1 MARSESPRFSSLLDE
16 IGRLESGNRPNVA
29 YGGNEFTGPAHPNQ
43 KVVIETGPNE
53 GKYSTAAG
61 EFQFLSSTWNEYKD
75 KLGLTDFSPENQRLA
90 AAELARDRYK
100 RETGRDLDEDVESD
114 DPTIQSGILTA
125 LNRTWTSLPGGIEE
139 QKNSNVLANIFSAPV
154 GSPVAELFPPSEDP
168 TPAGSAAVESGR
180 PVSPVAAF
188 LGGQETQL
196 EQMKSPG
203 GLLQTTFAQV
213 QAASAGLTDPSG
225 APVFTEPYTRIAP
238 STAKGKFKQAAQ
250 GGALQLGADV
260 QQFGAVYNF
269 LTGDEKAAQY
279 RLRKAEMLSE
289 ASGELLSNLGTFE
302 DFVEEPT
309 VGGLFDQIL
318 KAVGQFTPMA
328 ISSLASGFS
337 GFAIQ
342 LLGKGTLS
350 LASRKVTKEVMSEI
364 VRKHALATGGR
375 GPALS
380 RSEQRILDAAYDV
393 ARKARV
399 GQGELF
405 GPSPS
410 SLIAAGTRAS
420 GKGASLQYGFW
431 AGAGAQEYV
440 VGTAQSL
447 AEFGDA
453 GLELTAREAKLAAL
467 MGVPQTAIGLFSE
480 KIFFSDVAK
489 RVIGK
494 YDKAIKRGATKQ
506 AEEYAGWLREI
517 AQGLGGGFIKG
528 GGTELG
534 SELAQEELFIQQ
546 RLAIDPEYSQREVN
560 LRRAESAFAGFF
572 AGGAARAPA
581 SAVGNVIGKA
591 RAYTKDEFDRRSE
604 VAAEVQDTPL
614 GAVVSE
620 PASWAA
626 GQAEGLLDPGT
637 GVRAVWLPG
646 GTEEEARSALTRA
659 GEDRPDLA
667 TKDVQIVEAP
677 DGRGVLIFDPASDPA
692 IAQMAVETDFSEGFL
707 ADVLGYT
714 QTQDPGD
721 THVVQVRDAGGR
733 VVWSQ
738 STTDENI
745 EATQARA
752 RQLFPDT
759 QRYSD
764 PEVKFK
770 VDAVRERWQAQQEE
784 APGQTGFDFGEQEQA
799 ERDAKPVG
807 RARDYEVGGD
817 SPEAVVLNKDIEE
830 ARKAWSEVNEA
841 LQAYIF
847 DHGPELEKARS
858 AEAEKIA
865 RGEATTDTALAD
877 LMAKEES
884 ARDRLKEAENAS
896 DEYTADRAR
905 RAATAGTADDRPPRP
920 TPYYEDEGIEG
931 ISPEDL
937 ADIDSR
943 ADTIAFGYD
952 AEVMESAIRQKFGDE
967 AGDRFNRRV
976 QERIDAEVQARLD
989 ARQPPTQAE
998 PETARREQE
1007 LNSLGFTMQDFMEA
1021 RANATIDFEAESPR
1035 HREGTE
1041 SSRGRVGQHRWARRD
1056 SRTGIIYINEKILR
1070 QKFDDKAWTKP
1081 LVKGVRPLP
1090 ENAFSTLEEFTEFII
1105 LHEVGHGLVAPVG
1118 EPSDGRPQFNDS
1130 YAAHENR
1137 INDGALLVLAE
1148 QASQEVIV
1156 RGMADESS
1164 LPLGIIEPAEMAEG
1178 AEGAEGVEGADVLT
1192 IVDAPEEG
1200 FVRRKVTVAEQDKKK
1215 SEAAVIAAQRDQ
1227 PVMTWPPKAPD
1238 EILQKL
1244 GENATSEEINAEF
1257 DRRKGLEKD
1266 FLEYNGIEY
1275 DQVEES
1281 DAIRRLLD
1289 SLPTKFL
1296 EDFKAQASLNPSHT
1310 LTPQLNEDG
1319 NWVIATSP
1327 NDLLGGTSGTEINIP
1342 ERLERQ
1348 VMKASR
1354 AAPEKRNQT
1363 PGWSVRDPDGTVRKV
1378 YMHTLVRLGMD
1389 IIRDTDSREFPASL
1403 LEGGSIVEGFARVH
1417 AALVENGYE
1426 LLYRE
1431 EPITEPEIAFS
1442 TLEPSPT
1449 SPRRPQQLSLWSRQ
1463 GDVTES
1469 RRVAAWKD
1477 ANIYDLGRGNLVSF
1491 NTAQQERGIQ
1501 KPGTPDDA
1509 ALRQELAEIEAKHD
1523 AILQDAADAYRQE
1536 NNGNLQGFYPPDYL
1550 DETEVARKRAI
1561 ERQLEIGKEDPA
1573 EADLRIGGGEAQ
1585 LTRPRKRVVTQEL
1598 LDESERRVAQL
1609 RATATQAVEP
1619 SEAVEPSDRA
1629 LFQQGAF
1636 SDLSPR
1642 FDEFAQVIRENEL
1655 TKRTSGRDVIW
1666 FGAVD
1671 YEYTG
1676 ARHQAQDM
1684 PDVFS
1689 DLARRLEARLN
1700 YPEGYFNS
1708 VLINLYPRG
1717 KGIGAHADDEAVF
1730 LRRNKTIGAVATINL
1745 GGASEVTLT
1754 NKQTRKKATRTVNDG
1769 DLYVMPDGTFQAENL
1784 HAVGPANAPRI
1795 SMTFRHVPS
1804 SVLEQQGI
1812 QPTQQQ
1818 EAAPT
1823 TIEAATLHSGGAVGA
1838 DTVWGMIGKQYGMLL
1853 ENIKHYWIEGGS
1865 KPPQGNVLLTDA
1877 QKAEARPHVQRAAAS
1892 MRERGDT
1899 TRSAPSKLSS
1909 ISLIHRNWFQVKNS
1923 DAVFAIIRGGFNPT
1937 RTLIDTK
1944 TDRGTPWA
1952 VEMGIN
1958 EGKPVYVFSQKLGQ
1972 WFTWDGSKFT
1982 ETETPTLT
1990 PNFAGIGTRGINE
2003 AGRQAIRDVYEKAA
2017 REGTAAPTAAQPAA
2031 TEAGPPLNI
2040 WAGTNENAEL
2050 SNLAVRPF
2058 RSTPGRQ
2065 YQSVEHAY
2073 QSLKSGAF
2081 DETVYN
2087 NPRWGKGPVKIV
2099 GQEGTKTEANWN
2111 IRLMERLMRASFE
2124 QNPEAQ
2130 QALLATGN
2138 AALTHT
2144 QDRGVWRTKFPEL
2157 LTSIRDFYSEAQPTA
2172 GPRAEA
2178 QASTLAERGY
2188 EVGDTIL
2195 GTEEILVREDET
2207 FRDVQPRRPV
2217 GQVEDKADRIPLSY
2231 LELRRDSQRSDY
2243 WGSIAEA
2250 GARQS
2255 NRRSIRGR
2263 AIVDI
2268 GWTSVI
2274 RDLWPQLKE
2283 VLDGLLGYDDR
2294 TVHVITAQQILAEG
2308 YNVKSASPSTQERI
2322 QTDVQQM
2329 QDDGKL
2335 GLYFRY
2341 GDTDLIVIDVP
2352 PDASAE
2358 QQAKAILT
2366 LGHEIG
2372 HAIFYQELERS
2383 LNNPKLRKDL
2393 ITEWEAD
2400 RNAGVSESYYG
2411 EAGFEEWF
2419 ADKLGAWLLRGPR
2432 RGHHGFEE
2440 YRDTGFGRHRIWKD
2454 KPKNAVDSF
2463 FKRLAD
2469 KIIKVFNSLDQAL
2482 KRRFR
2487 RNESFDTYIQD
2498 VIKTYS
2504 EGRDRNLKLP
2514 FETAVQV
2521 RNMVDETL
2529 STYEKFM
2536 PRRALQQIKRLALN
2550 SLKAGSD
2557 LLPND
2562 RRHWSVSFFL
2572 LPAHNVV
2579 KAISSEIAKV
2589 LYSMSQ
2595 SQEKEGY
2602 LNARGRLIYTR
2613 LSTLWEM
2620 APTKV
2625 NVFGARVPDLDA
2637 FESILREA
2645 EDDRVPTSQLS
2656 PEARQVRQYLDDFY
2670 ENYIRG
2676 VDEDVPKRANFYPR
2690 ILALYELQA
2699 SPELQARLVEL
2710 LEEFNPEGP
2719 DDIVVY
2725 NSKGEEISRTP
2736 GSFDKIVGALIRER
2750 QDNMDNT
2757 HAEVGDVAIGT
2768 SEARA
2773 KYFKAI
2779 PNARLRE
2786 LKDSEGREVLEAAG
2800 TSIRR
2805 YVEDMTKRLEYLNHV
2820 QTTMTREDLHNLNT
2834 VGLDLQKAFNN
2845 IKVGSQVRGWRAME
2859 LMLLRIPD
2867 EVKRNEARDAVKAM
2881 IGKSGL
2887 GMSNAMRNINSV
2899 FLTIN
2904 IITYLTFATLAS
2916 LGDFAGPILRSKE
2929 LSKEN
2934 FKTAFGQLRRYFT
2947 DAEEMKQFSRDIGVV
2962 SFGSLNTSIMQA
2974 SELGHITPAAQ
2985 KVSDVFFQAIGL
2997 EWFTNFTRVFS
3008 AGMGEQFLIRQANI
3022 NSEKSTRWLQELGVS
3037 REDVSY
3043 WDANGRSFESPQG
3056 ERVQLAIG
3064 RFVEESIV
3072 RPNAAER
3079 PVWASNPYTAVVW
3092 QLKSFFYAYG
3102 KNIIGGA
3109 MRETKNRYAEDGT
3122 ISSASIPLVLGAVT
3136 ILPLT
3141 MLGLEIREWVKYVGR
3156 GFDEKAFRSDTM
3168 DWSTY
3173 TGDIIDRAG
3182 PLGPYGLVLPMLEAG
3197 EFGRSWWVPPL
3208 GPSAERIEDLVR
3220 GNAKLID
3227 YVPGAAA
3234 IY

>member
-1 MARSESPRFSSLLDE
+1 MASSESPRFSSLLDE
-16 IGRLESGNRPNVA
+16 IGRLESGNRPNVT

-43 KVVIETGPNE
+43 RVLIETGPNE
-53 GKYSTAAG
+53 GEYSTAAG

-75 KLGLTDFSPENQRLA
+75 KLGLTDFSPENQRIA

-100 RETGRDLDEDVESD
+100 KETGRDLDEDVESD

-139 QKNSNVLANIFSAPV
+139 QKNSNILTNIFSAPV

-168 TPAGSAAVESGR
+168 TPAGSPAVASGR
-180 PVSPVAAF
+180 PVSPVDAF
-188 LGGQETQL
+188 LGGADQPWPAGLPTQTTY
-196 EQMKSPG
+196 EPPTTPG
-203 GLLQTTFAQV
+203 GAIQT
-213 QAASAGLTDPSG
+213 AASQQAYATAGLTDPST
-225 APVFTEPYTRIAP
+225 AQYARIAP
-238 STAKGKFKQAAQ
+238 STVKGKFKQAVH
-250 GGALQLGADV
+250 GGTLQLGADV

-269 LTGDEKAAQY
+269 LTGDERAAQY
-279 RLRKAEMLSE
+279 KLGKAEMLSE

-453 GLELTAREAKLAAL
+453 GLELTAREAGLAAL

-517 AQGLGGGFIKG
+517 AKGLGGGFIKG
-528 GGTELG
+528 GATELG

-591 RAYTKDEFDRRSE
+591 RAYTKEGMDGRSE

-626 GQAEGLLDPGT
+626 GQAEGLLDPDT

-659 GEDRPDLA
+659 GEARPDLA
-667 TKDVQIVEAP
+667 PKDVQIVEAP
-677 DGRGVLIFDPASDPA
+677 DGRGVLIFDPASDSA

-784 APGQTGFDFGEQEQA
+784 APGQTGFDFDGAQPEGPAPAAQA
-799 ERDAKPVG
+799 Q
-807 RARDYEVGGD
+807 
-817 SPEAVVLNKDIEE
+817 PEAAAAQAQPE
-830 ARKAWSEVNEA
+830 AAPRE
-841 LQAYIF
+841 Q
-847 DHGPELEKARS
+847 P
-858 AEAEKIA
+858 
-865 RGEATTDTALAD
+865 AT
-877 LMAKEES
+877 
-884 ARDRLKEAENAS
+884 
-896 DEYTADRAR
+896 
-905 RAATAGTADDRPPRP
+905 
-920 TPYYEDEGIEG
+920 
-931 ISPEDL
+931 EDL
-937 ADIDSR
+937 AAARVKFEQFDEVLEKSGLERDFDRFLDRILPEESIPNVASDDLRKIYSLAEEVSLGPEAR
-943 ADTIAFGYD
+943 A
-952 AEVMESAIRQKFGDE
+952 MEAVIRTNLGE
-967 AGDRFNRRV
+967 AAGDRFAELIGKRLQDASGGAEGDDPEAAQVR
-976 QERIDAEVQARLD
+976 QE
-989 ARQPPTQAE
+989 
-998 PETARREQE
+998 E
-1007 LNSLGFTMQDFMEA
+1007 LNSLGFTMQDFIEA
-1021 RANATIDFEAESPR
+1021 RANATIEFEAESPR

-1041 SSRGRVGQHRWARRD
+1041 SSRGRVGQDRWARRD
-1056 SRTGIIYINEKILR
+1056 SRTGIIYINEKILK
-1070 QKFDDKAWTKP
+1070 QKFEDKAWTKP

-1090 ENAFSTLEEFTEFII
+1090 ENAFSTLEEFAEFII
-1105 LHEVGHGLVAPVG
+1105 LHEVGHGLVATVG

-1164 LPLGIIEPAEMAEG
+1164 LPLGIVEPAEMAEG
-1178 AEGAEGVEGADVLT
+1178 AEGAEGVEGVEGADVLT

-1266 FLEYNGIEY
+1266 FLEYNDIEY
-1275 DQVEES
+1275 DQVEGS

-1310 LTPQLNEDG
+1310 LTPQRNEDG

-1363 PGWSVRDPDGTVRKV
+1363 PGWSVRDPDGTVREV

-1389 IIRDTDSREFPASL
+1389 IISDTDSREFPASL

-1477 ANIYDLGRGNLVSF
+1477 ANIYDIGRGNLVSF

-1536 NNGNLQGFYPPDYL
+1536 NGNMRWFWPPDYL

-1561 ERQLEIGKEDPA
+1561 ERQLERGKEDPA
-1573 EADLRIGGGEAQ
+1573 EADRRIGGGEAQ
-1585 LTRPRKRVVTQEL
+1585 LTRPREKVVTQEL

-1812 QPTQQQ
+1812 QPTQQEAAPTQLTKVISGGQIGADQMGLRVAKSLGYETGGLAPRGFKTRTTATSRVDVSSPELATEFGLTEGPSGYLPRTRKNVANSDGTLILSSTRVPTGGTKRTVDFAKEQGKPYLLLSEQEGNITPDAIRSFITENNIKVLNVAGSRSLDSQSAETALTEALRPTQQ
-1818 EAAPT
+1818 EAAP
-1823 TIEAATLHSGGAVGA
+1823 S
-1838 DTVWGMIGKQYGMLL
+1838 TV
-1853 ENIKHYWIEGGS
+1853 
-1865 KPPQGNVLLTDA
+1865 
-1877 QKAEARPHVQRAAAS
+1877 
-1892 MRERGDT
+1892 
-1899 TRSAPSKLSS
+1899 
-1909 ISLIHRNWFQVKNS
+1909 
-1923 DAVFAIIRGGFNPT
+1923 
-1937 RTLIDTK
+1937 
-1944 TDRGTPWA
+1944 
-1952 VEMGIN
+1952 
-1958 EGKPVYVFSQKLGQ
+1958 
-1972 WFTWDGSKFT
+1972 
-1982 ETETPTLT
+1982 
-1990 PNFAGIGTRGINE
+1990 
-2003 AGRQAIRDVYEKAA
+2003 
-2017 REGTAAPTAAQPAA
+2017 
-2031 TEAGPPLNI
+2031 NI

-2099 GQEGTKTEANWN
+2099 GRKGTKTEANWN

-2157 LTSIRDFYSEAQPTA
+2157 LTSIRDFYSQEAASAAQPTA

-2188 EVGDTIL
+2188 EVGDTVL

-2217 GQVEDKADRIPLSY
+2217 GRLEDKADRIPLSD

-2263 AIVDI
+2263 TIVDI

-2283 VLDGLLGYDDR
+2283 VLDGLLGYDGR

-2393 ITEWEAD
+2393 IKEWKAD
-2400 RNAGVSESYYG
+2400 RDAGVSESYHG

-2440 YRDTGFGRHRIWKD
+2440 HRDTGFGRHRIWKD

-2469 KIIKVFNSLDQAL
+2469 KIMKVFNSLDQAL

-2514 FETAVQV
+2514 FENAVQV

-2579 KAISSEIAKV
+2579 KASSPEIAKG

-2625 NVFGARVPDLDA
+2625 NVFGTRVPDLDA

-2820 QTTMTREDLHNLNT
+2820 QTTMTREDIHNLNT

-2845 IKVGSQVRGWRAME
+2845 IEVGSQVRGWRAME

-2962 SFGSLNTSIMQA
+2962 SFGALNTSIMQA

-3008 AGMGEQFLIRQANI
+3008 AGMGEQFLIRQANL
-3022 NSEKSTRWLQELGVS
+3022 NTDRSSRYLRELGVS

-3122 ISSASIPLVLGAVT
+3122 ISSASIPLVLGALT

-3141 MLGLEIREWVKYVGR
+3141 MLGLEIREWVKYIGR

-3182 PLGPYGLVLPMLEAG
+3182 PLGPFGLVLPMLEAG
-3197 EFGRSWWVPPL
+3197 EFGKSWWVPPL